1 MDTINYQN
9 KRKSLLDQMA
19 GIERM
24 REGRL
29 SEEYRE
35 RVVDGQ
41 TIRNGPYYKHQ
52 LWKNGKNVSRRVPA
66 EEAQRLREG
75 IEGMDHFK
83 RLCEDFAQT
92 TVEMTRQL
100 ESASDA
106 KKNSK

>member
-1 MDTINYQN
+1 MNTIDYQN
-9 KRKSLLDQMA
+9 KRKTLLDQMA
-19 GIERM
+19 EIERM

-52 LWKNGKNVSRRVPA
+52 LWKDGKNVSRRVPA

-75 IEGMDHFK
+75 IEGMDRDRAQSGFVC
-83 RLCEDFAQT
+83 RCLCSAFRVALGLGA
-92 TVEMTRQL
+92 TR
-100 ESASDA
+100 
-106 KKNSK
+106 